1 MERESVEHFLFI
13 CSKHQSA
20 RITMLDSRISSKKKS
35 RFDISEN
42 VLLASTWDSRVG
54 RKDNRMIKA
63 ALSDFISN
71 SYCKH
76 A

>member
-1 MERESVEHFLFI
+1 
-13 CSKHQSA
+13 
-20 RITMLDSRISSKKKS
+20 MLDSRISSKKKS